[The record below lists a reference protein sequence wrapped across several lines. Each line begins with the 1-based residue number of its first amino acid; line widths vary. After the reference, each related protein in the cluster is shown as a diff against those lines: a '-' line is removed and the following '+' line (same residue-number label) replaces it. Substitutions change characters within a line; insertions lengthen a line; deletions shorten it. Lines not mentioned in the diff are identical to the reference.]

1 MLNEKV
7 NNIKDPQLNDHMT
20 YKDMLETT
28 YKYTDNC
35 VLQEIN

>member
-7 NNIKDPQLNDHMT
+7 NNVLHPQLHDDMI
-20 YKDMLETT
+20 YEAMLETT